1 MRYTVKI
8 FALVIF
14 VLTSGMIFKSPK
26 NTLKTSPKDQIIGNW
41 RPSNGRSVIKIYK
54 GVEANGE
61 DPTKYYG
68 KIIWLKEPNDANGKS
83 RTDINN
89 PEESKRNQ
97 PLKGMVNMK
106 DLEFVGNDKEWLWD
120 NGTIY
125 DPNNGSNYSFQAEI
139 SRKNPNLLL
148 GTGYIG
154 VSLFGR
160 EDTWTRLVKK

>member
-1 MRYTVKI
+1 
-8 FALVIF
+8 
-14 VLTSGMIFKSPK
+14 
-26 NTLKTSPKDQIIGNW
+26 
-41 RPSNGRSVIKIYK
+41 
-54 GVEANGE
+54 
-61 DPTKYYG
+61 
-68 KIIWLKEPNDANGKS
+68 
-83 RTDINN
+83 
-89 PEESKRNQ
+89 
-97 PLKGMVNMK
+97 MK